1 MGCAVTGSVTA
12 GATVR
17 GANLWRTLYAMPY
30 SVRKGKGRKPYKIVN
45 KTTGKQVGSSTSK
58 TKAQKSA
65 SIRNRA
71 H

>member
-1 MGCAVTGSVTA
+1 
-12 GATVR
+12 
-17 GANLWRTLYAMPY
+17 MPY
-30 SVRKGKGRKPYKIVN
+30 GVKKGGGKRPYKIVN

-58 TKAQKSA
+58 SKAHKSA